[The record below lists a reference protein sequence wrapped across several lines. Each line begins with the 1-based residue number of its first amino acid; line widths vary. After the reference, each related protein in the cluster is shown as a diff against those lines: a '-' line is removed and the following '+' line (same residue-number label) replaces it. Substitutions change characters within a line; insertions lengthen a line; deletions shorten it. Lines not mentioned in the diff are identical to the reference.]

1 MMPDR
6 SRQSADETAAPPLQK
21 MVSPVLITFFFG
33 VALIGLG
40 VLLYDALYE
49 ADAGIKVQDEE
60 LVYAIHEM
68 EREFGRLVI
77 AGLEAEREGTVAD
90 LEEMT
95 LRLEI
100 FVSRV
105 TVLRSLHFQHAL
117 FHRPA
122 YLALLDDL
130 DRIVR
135 RADGL
140 VAQAPRLGT
149 GEVAHRLLT
158 ILMPLGPSLREIAL
172 EVSQTHRQRWIDHQ
186 AHAQQ
191 HLIMIALFFAV
202 FMVVVFSCVFL
213 FWVQHRRLRY
223 SYAVLSR
230 LSEDLVQANQTKSRF
245 LANMSHELRTPL
257 NAVLGFS
264 EIMRDQHL
272 GPLSERY
279 RSYAED
285 IHCSAQHLLELINDV
300 LDLSKVEAERREL
313 DLTYLSVEEELRYV
327 SRLMAGEARDR
338 GVDLVCAPQSVLP
351 PVRADRLALRQVLLN
366 LISNA
371 LKFSEAGDRV
381 ELRAVAGGD
390 SLQISVVDE
399 GIGIDAADLRR
410 VLEPFEQVRSN
421 RQRTLVKGTG
431 LGLPL
436 SKGLVELH
444 GGRLWIDSSLE
455 AGTSVSF
462 TLPLQVQPAKVLE
475 QRLSA

>member
-1 MMPDR
+1 M
-6 SRQSADETAAPPLQK
+6 
-21 MVSPVLITFFFG
+21 
-33 VALIGLG
+33 
-40 VLLYDALYE
+40 
-49 ADAGIKVQDEE
+49 
-60 LVYAIHEM
+60 
-68 EREFGRLVI
+68 
-77 AGLEAEREGTVAD
+77 
-90 LEEMT
+90 
-95 LRLEI
+95 
-100 FVSRV
+100 
-105 TVLRSLHFQHAL
+105 
-117 FHRPA
+117 
-122 YLALLDDL
+122 
-130 DRIVR
+130 
-135 RADGL
+135 
-140 VAQAPRLGT
+140 
-149 GEVAHRLLT
+149 
-158 ILMPLGPSLREIAL
+158 
-172 EVSQTHRQRWIDHQ
+172 
-186 AHAQQ
+186 
-191 HLIMIALFFAV
+191 
-202 FMVVVFSCVFL
+202 
-213 FWVQHRRLRY
+213 
-223 SYAVLSR
+223 
-230 LSEDLVQANQTKSRF
+230 QANQTKSRF

-327 SRLMAGEARDR
+327 SRLMAGEARDC

-366 LISNA
+366 LVSNA

-444 GGRLWIDSSLE
+444 GGRLWIDSSLG